1 MIRCLWI
8 LLVSAILLGAAFFI
22 LLAQTKMPD
31 TIELEN
37 PDLEAST
44 IIYSWDQREIS
55 RLYTKNREI
64 IDFEDLNP
72 YLVNAVI
79 AVEDERFYG
88 HSGIDARGTVRA
100 VVNLSRKGGGS
111 TITQQLAKQ
120 FFTKGSK
127 SFVKRVWQ
135 KLQEWVIAVE
145 FEKRYTKEEILA
157 MYLNKFDF
165 IYQSFGIAAASKNYF
180 GKDQSELT
188 IDEAAMLIG
197 MLKNPYYYNPKRA
210 PENAQKRRNVVL
222 YQMMRNEMIDSD
234 EFEKLKERP
243 IDMSQFKMPV
253 YYKGLAP
260 YFKSTLT
267 KYLKKI
273 LEDKKYR
280 KPDGTPY
287 DPYNDGLKIY
297 TTLDYEIQ
305 EEAEAAMKK
314 HMAKLQDKYFNRWE
328 KQDPWTYTERGANKE
343 KQVAYRKSFLSAVMK
358 NSDRYQKMRNHLM
371 GDLSQEIKSKYP
383 EARLWDTDI
392 DRMIKEE
399 GKPGYL
405 QQLIREEYISQN
417 QAGTYRQILKDP
429 LWEDLKIKKKELLMK
444 ARKVFNTPVSMKV
457 FAYTPE
463 GEKQVTMTPLDS
475 IKYHMEHMQL

>member
-1 MIRCLWI
+1 MSRSKKTNNATELNEQLPSMIRCLWI

-31 TIELEN
+31 TSELEN

-165 IYQSFGIAAASKNYF
+165 IYQSFGIAAASKIILV
-180 GKDQSELT
+180 K
-188 IDEAAMLIG
+188 I
-197 MLKNPYYYNPKRA
+197 RA
-210 PENAQKRRNVVL
+210 NSPS
-222 YQMMRNEMIDSD
+222 MRQ
-234 EFEKLKERP
+234 P
-243 IDMSQFKMPV
+243 C
-253 YYKGLAP
+253 
-260 YFKSTLT
+260 
-267 KYLKKI
+267 
-273 LEDKKYR
+273 
-280 KPDGTPY
+280 
-287 DPYNDGLKIY
+287 
-297 TTLDYEIQ
+297 
-305 EEAEAAMKK
+305 
-314 HMAKLQDKYFNRWE
+314 
-328 KQDPWTYTERGANKE
+328 
-343 KQVAYRKSFLSAVMK
+343 
-358 NSDRYQKMRNHLM
+358 
-371 GDLSQEIKSKYP
+371 
-383 EARLWDTDI
+383 
-392 DRMIKEE
+392 
-399 GKPGYL
+399 
-405 QQLIREEYISQN
+405 
-417 QAGTYRQILKDP
+417 
-429 LWEDLKIKKKELLMK
+429 
-444 ARKVFNTPVSMKV
+444 
-457 FAYTPE
+457 
-463 GEKQVTMTPLDS
+463 
-475 IKYHMEHMQL
+475 